1 MGDGSCGG
9 GSGAAAASAVGPVS
23 SVEKVVGRG
32 ESRESEAPEKDSYI
46 GKPPSLKRYLQD

>member
-9 GSGAAAASAVGPVS
+9 GGGAAAASAVGPVS